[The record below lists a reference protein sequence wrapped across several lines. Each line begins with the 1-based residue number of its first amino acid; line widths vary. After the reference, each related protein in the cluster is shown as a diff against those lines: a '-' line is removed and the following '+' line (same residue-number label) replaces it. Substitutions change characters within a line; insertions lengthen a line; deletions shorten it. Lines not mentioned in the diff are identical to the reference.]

1 MNITFPFSGEIF
13 SLCSAIFW
21 ALAVIFLKQAGEK
34 IHPIALNLFKNALGV
49 FLISLTLVIIGD
61 PIIFPYKEVF
71 SNEDYFRMFISGVIG
86 MGIADII
93 FLHSLNIIGAGIS
106 ALVDTVYSPFVI
118 FFAYILLGEHL
129 APLQFLG
136 AGCIIGAIIFASL
149 KLQNIQITRKRL
161 KYGIFLGIF
170 AISMMAFGIVL
181 VKPVLTKFQGD
192 VSKLLWIAGFRLVPG
207 SLVPLIIFLFLNNK
221 YNLLKA
227 FKDRKI
233 WFPLIGGSVFA
244 TYLGISFWI
253 IGMSLTNASTASI
266 LNQTATIFILIFA
279 RIFLKEPLTQR
290 RVIAILIAMTGAYLV
305 FIG

>member
-1 MNITFPFSGEIF
+1 
-13 SLCSAIFW
+13 
-21 ALAVIFLKQAGEK
+21 
-34 IHPIALNLFKNALGV
+34 
-49 FLISLTLVIIGD
+49 
-61 PIIFPYKEVF
+61 
-71 SNEDYFRMFISGVIG
+71 
-86 MGIADII
+86 
-93 FLHSLNIIGAGIS
+93 
-106 ALVDTVYSPFVI
+106 
-118 FFAYILLGEHL
+118 L

-161 KYGIFLGIF
+161 KYGILLGIF

-290 RVIAILIAMTGAYLV
+290 RVIAILIAMAGAYLV

>member
-1 MNITFPFSGEIF
+1 MNVTFPFAGEIF
-13 SLCSAIFW
+13 SLFSAIFW

-49 FLISLTLVIIGD
+49 LLISLTLVIIGN
-61 PIIFPYKEVF
+61 PFFSPYEEVF
-71 SNEDYFRMFISGVIG
+71 SNEDYFRMIISGVIG

-149 KLQNIQITRKRL
+149 KLQNIQITRMRL
-161 KYGIFLGIF
+161 KYGILLGIF

-192 VSKLLWIAGFRLVPG
+192 VSMLLWIAGFRLVPG

-290 RVIAILIAMTGAYLV
+290 RVIAILIAMMGAYLV